1 MGKRV
6 EKATFPTT
14 RTIPLNLFDF
24 MVLFCQGNEN
34 FSPLSSSD
42 RSDSPLF
49 LQLSITYG
57 GWIDGFSLY
66 TASILS
72 KNFHSFLGQ
81 EVPLFFSLPF
91 SVLYF
96 TLNFFSLFIM
106 ALTFLKVPGEREC
119 LSAYK
124 KLFWRS
130 HNIASSFDHSIIN
143 YENICEP
150 QHTTTYM

>member
-6 EKATFPTT
+6 EKGTFPTT

-24 MVLFCQGNEN
+24 MVLFCQDNEN
-34 FSPLSSSD
+34 FSPLPSSD

-49 LQLSITYG
+49 LLLSITYG
-57 GWIDGFSLY
+57 GWIYGFSLY

-72 KNFHSFLGQ
+72 KNVHSFLGR

-106 ALTFLKVPGEREC
+106 ALTSLKMPGEREW

-124 KLFWRS
+124 KLFWSS

-143 YENICEP
+143 Y
-150 QHTTTYM
+150 